1 MSASSVPKNPPPLK
15 PGMDNPW
22 YDYSP
27 FPLRPKLTWPRN
39 ARVASF
45 VLLHLEYWELIPDES
60 SYKDPRYV
68 GEFGSFVPDYR
79 IWTQREYG
87 NRTGIF
93 RVLDVLDRYQIRAG
107 VAVNALA
114 AERYPY
120 LIEQFKKRK
129 YEFIAHGHS
138 ANRMITSKM
147 SEAEE
152 KTEIAEAV
160 AAIEKAAGV
169 RPKGWLGQD
178 YGESQRTPQLLADAG
193 LDYVIDWPN
202 DDQPQRRP
210 ALPDEGRQE
219 VRLDAQPAGMGRRAA
234 ALAAAHTH
242 PTLSRPG
249 WRGFRV
255 AASRGRPGVQPVG
268 SSLADGHAASHKIPR
283 RGAAPDRTLRQCLA
297 DDARRDRPA
306 LYRHDDG
313 LILPDRGRP
322 ARS

>member
-1 MSASSVPKNPPPLK
+1 
-15 PGMDNPW
+15 MDNPW
-22 YDYSP
+22 YDYAP
-27 FPLRPKLTWPRN
+27 FPLRPKLNWPRN

-45 VLLHLEYWELIPDES
+45 VLLHLEYWELMPDES
-60 SYKDPRYV
+60 SHKDPRHA
-68 GEFGSFVPDYR
+68 GEFGSYVPDYR
-79 IWTQREYG
+79 VWTQREYG

-152 KTEIAEAV
+152 KAEIAEAI

-178 YGESQRTPQLLADAG
+178 YGESARTPKLLADAG
-193 LDYVIDWPN
+193 LDYVLDWPN
-202 DDQPQRRP
+202 DDQPYPMKVGKKFVSLPNQPEWDDVQQLWLRRINTTRYP
-210 ALPDEGRQE
+210 DLVGEAFERLHHEGGQVFNLSVHPWLMGMPHRIKYLDEALRRIERFGNVWQTTPGE
-219 VRLDAQPAGMGRRAA
+219 VAQHYIDTVMG
-234 ALAAAHTH
+234 
-242 PTLSRPG
+242 
-249 WRGFRV
+249 
-255 AASRGRPGVQPVG
+255 
-268 SSLADGHAASHKIPR
+268 
-283 RGAAPDRTLRQCLA
+283 
-297 DDARRDRPA
+297 
-306 LYRHDDG
+306 
-313 LILPDRGRP
+313 
-322 ARS
+322 